1 MYIFSPRSTIQ
12 ETIKLYF
19 FKFYQIVNTTKL
31 NVSLIFKDSIKLIK
45 IVQRNSIFIFNVSL
59 AELILQEMQSKHNFY
74 SYLSLFG
81 SQETHFFLQ
90 LVTYSRQVSVIR
102 SVSPFVLYHLGDD
115 SIFTVGAVDYYQSP
129 QVVSTQNKCL

>member
-1 MYIFSPRSTIQ
+1 M
-12 ETIKLYF
+12 
-19 FKFYQIVNTTKL
+19 NTTKL

-81 SQETHFFLQ
+81 SQENTFFSPISDVQ
-90 LVTYSRQVSVIR
+90 PSSFSHSFRKSFCT
-102 SVSPFVLYHLGDD
+102 VSPGR
-115 SIFTVGAVDYYQSP
+115 
-129 QVVSTQNKCL
+129 